1 MVADARLPTGVRTI
15 VWEEDA
21 AGDVVRLLDQSL
33 LPHQLSYLSLHH
45 EVEVAAAIRSLKV
58 RGAPVIGVT
67 AAFGMALALAR
78 LWQEQG
84 TELSLEAAR
93 SHLASTG
100 ELLRQARP
108 TAVNLPWA
116 VQRMLRCAEKI
127 AKQGATTLELLEA
140 LKREAQEV

>member
-58 RGAPVIGVT
+58 RGAPIIGVT
-67 AAFGMALALAR
+67 AAFGMALALSR
-78 LWQEQG
+78 LWREQG
-84 TELSLEAAR
+84 TTLTLSQARAQLALAAQ
-93 SHLASTG
+93 
-100 ELLRQARP
+100 LLCEARP

-116 VQRMLRCAEKI
+116 VQRMLRRADQALATPCSLAELV
-127 AKQGATTLELLEA
+127 AA
-140 LKREAQEV
+140 LKQEAQLV